1 MTRKRTPKAEAA
13 APAPETGSGAADQA
27 TAATE
32 PAATA
37 PAAPKAAAKSV
48 RVICMARDGRRRGG
62 RHWPEGET
70 LVPADEMTADMRKAL
85 AADPMFQVGD

>member
-1 MTRKRTPKAEAA
+1 MSRSRTRKAEAV
-13 APAPETGSGAADQA
+13 APETGPGATDQA

-32 PAATA
+32 AAA
-37 PAAPKAAAKSV
+37 PATPKAAAKTV

-70 LVPADEMTADMRKAL
+70 LVPADEMTPDLRAAL